1 MFSKYN
7 DVGTL
12 KCQEKAHPVRL
23 HPRLLDV
30 VQPSTVALLRAGLA
44 AEFLELAC
52 KMPGAVGSSTAWAL
66 SAWLLCSLFP
76 GSHPLV
82 VSLIRPA

>member
-12 KCQEKAHPVRL
+12 KCQEKARPVRL

-44 AEFLELAC
+44 AEFLELLTALRARC
-52 KMPGAVGSSTAWAL
+52 REPWAAALPGPCQPGCCAL
-66 SAWLLCSLFP
+66 SFP
-76 GSHPLV
+76 AAT
-82 VSLIRPA
+82 R